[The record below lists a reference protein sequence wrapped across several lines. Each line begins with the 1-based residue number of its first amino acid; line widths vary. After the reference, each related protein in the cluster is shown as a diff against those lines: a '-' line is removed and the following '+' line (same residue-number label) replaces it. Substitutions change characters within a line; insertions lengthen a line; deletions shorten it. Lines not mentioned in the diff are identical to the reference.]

1 MCPATSSYSFMKNTY
16 QKRFLLYIP
25 YYIMEKRQKYQ
36 ELLLFESKIIVLA
49 TNFRGV
55 SGICRDMG
63 AVSQQKRQKLSGK

>member
-1 MCPATSSYSFMKNTY
+1 
-16 QKRFLLYIP
+16 
-25 YYIMEKRQKYQ
+25 MEKRQNYQ
-36 ELLLFESKIIVLA
+36 EIQLFESKIIVLA